1 MRSLETFLLAPVKNS
16 VIDNHFRALKIK
28 SVMRYALAT
37 AVLVSSLFAGAAS
50 AQVATAP
57 IVGSHPLEAASL
69 GWHASANSPLSIHI
83 SFALRNR
90 EALTQLLAEQ
100 QDRASAQYHRWLT
113 PAEFNARF
121 GRTTAEVAAMR
132 DWLSHSGFRI
142 TGSNAREITA
152 TGNTAQAEG
161 AFATKIASSGDG
173 GAFGNTSD
181 VKIPPQFSGMVAS
194 VDGLDNLR
202 HSFALAKA
210 VKNLRR
216 VSLRVARETSA
227 LSTSALAKTRP
238 GRIMRTVVSTP
249 NFDSGSGLAFGP
261 GDLAT
266 FYDQIPLISGGTTG
280 GGGDCLAF
288 IEDSDYLGAAV
299 TKFDTTFGLPTPNLT
314 RVLADGTSPGRTG
327 DEIEVL
333 LDIEWGHAAARGAAL
348 SVYIG
353 NPRHFTIDP
362 LADAIKKAVTDNR
375 CGAISISYGYCGT
388 TNSFFTGTLDPLFAQ
403 AAAQGQSVFVSSG
416 DQGAAGIV
424 LSGNTCVA
432 GTSPNVSEMSA
443 DPNVTAVG
451 GTQFTPNYSGTNDVG
466 NVPESAWDDPSGS
479 TGGGASTIFPKP
491 AYQNTVTPADGM
503 RDVPDIALGAS
514 PFFPGFYWANASGSS
529 AAMSCCIGGTSIAA
543 PIWAGLAKLVA
554 QTDGGRLGNMNPE
567 IYTLGAM
574 ANPALSGLRDVT
586 AGNNTFNG
594 VTGFSAVAGYDQAT
608 GWGTADMA
616 TFVLAYSGGV
626 TPTPI
631 PVMGPMVTRPK
642 GIAYG
647 LHKVATTS
655 KPRIVTVVNPLR
667 NKRSLTL
674 GTITTSGGQFTIDP
688 TTTTCVNGAI
698 LAMGARCKVG
708 IIFNPSMTGV
718 QTDTLTIG
726 SNASNQPRIVVL
738 QGIGR

>member
-1 MRSLETFLLAPVKNS
+1 MTRFT
-16 VIDNHFRALKIK
+16 
-28 SVMRYALAT
+28 LAT

-57 IVGSHPLEAASL
+57 LVGSHPLEAANL
-69 GWHASANSPLSIHI
+69 GFQASANRPLSIHI

-90 EALTQLLAEQ
+90 EALTQLLADQ
-100 QDRASAQYHRWLT
+100 QDPASSQYHGWLT
-113 PAEFNARF
+113 PDEFDERF
-121 GRTTAEVAAMR
+121 GRTPAEVAAMR
-132 DWLSHSGFRI
+132 DWLSHRGFRI
-142 TGSNAREITA
+142 TGSNARGITA
-152 TGNTAQAEG
+152 TGNAAQAEG

-173 GAFGNTSD
+173 AVFANTSD
-181 VKIPPQFSGMVAS
+181 AKIPTQFSGMVAS
-194 VDGLDNLR
+194 VEGLDNLR
-202 HSFALAKA
+202 HSFALATG

-216 VSLRVARETSA
+216 VSPRVSRGTRA
-227 LSTSALAKTRP
+227 LSTSSAFAKSQP
-238 GRIMRTVVSTP
+238 DRIMRTALSIP
-249 NFDSGSGLAFGP
+249 DFDSGSGLAFGP

-266 FYDQIPLISGGTTG
+266 FYDQNPLISGGTTG

-288 IEDSDYLGAAV
+288 IEDSDYLSAAV
-299 TKFDTTFGLPTPNLT
+299 TMFDTTFGLPTSNLT
-314 RVLADGTSPGRTG
+314 RVLADGTSPGRNG

-333 LDIEWGHAAARGAAL
+333 LDIEWGHAVARGAAL

-353 NPRHFTIDP
+353 NSAHETIDP
-362 LADAIKKAVTDNR
+362 LTDAIKKAVVDNR
-375 CGAISISYGYCGT
+375 CGAISISYGFCGT
-388 TNSFFTGTLDPLFAQ
+388 TNSFYSGTLDPLFAQ

-416 DQGAAGIV
+416 DEGAAGIV

-432 GTSPNVSEMSA
+432 GTSPHVSEMSA

-451 GTQFTPNYSGTNDVG
+451 GTQFTPNYSGTSDVG

-479 TGGGASTIFPKP
+479 TGGGASAIFPKP

-514 PFFPGFYWANASGSS
+514 PYSPGFYWATDSGGS
-529 AAMSCCIGGTSIAA
+529 AVMSCCIGGTSIAA
-543 PIWAGLAKLVA
+543 PMWAGLAKLVA

-567 IYTLGAM
+567 LYTLGAM

-586 AGNNTFNG
+586 TGNNTFNG

-616 TFVLAYSGGV
+616 TFVLAYNSSGGGP
-626 TPTPI
+626 TPTPT

-647 LHKVATTS
+647 IHKVATTS
-655 KPRIVTVVNPLR
+655 KPRIVTVVNPLK
-667 NKRSLTL
+667 NKQSLTL

-698 LAMGARCKVG
+698 LAMGSRCKVG
-708 IIFNPSMTGV
+708 IIFNPSLVGL
-718 QTDTLTIG
+718 QTDTLTIE

-738 QGIGR
+738 RGTGR